1 MSSDPA
7 NKRVLIFIVAYNA
20 EKTIASV
27 LSRIPEELRQPN
39 VEVLAIDDFSKDKTF
54 QAGLQFHEDGLAVT
68 MLRTPENQGYGGNQ
82 KLGYRYAIE
91 HGFDIVAL
99 VHGDGQYTPEKLPE
113 LLAPLVAGEADAV
126 FGSRMI
132 HKSDALKGGMPLYK
146 WLGNQTL
153 TTFQNRLLG
162 TQLSEFHSGYRL
174 YSVSALR
181 QIPFE
186 RNSNDFHFDTEIIV
200 QLVLR
205 GLRIRELPIPTFY
218 GDEICHVN
226 GLKYAGDVVK
236 TMFGCR
242 VHQLGI
248 FYDRRFDVT
257 GETSETPGKSLKLN
271 YLSSHSAALE
281 IARPDCQVL
290 LWSESPALADAF
302 SKKGACVTLAAGE
315 SVPQETSQFRQVFLL
330 DAIEHFRDPE
340 QFVENLRA
348 ATTRAR
354 PEIVITTPNVAFF
367 VTRIMLLLGQFN
379 YSRRGILDLTHSRLF
394 TFKSLRAL
402 MRQAG
407 YKILQERGIPAP
419 FPKSL
424 GDHWLSRLLLGL
436 NQMAIRIAPSLFSYE
451 ILLRVQAQPTVKN
464 LLAET
469 IATSAELRQKIE
481 AGGAGDSSAR
491 STPQ

>member
-1 MSSDPA
+1 MSVDLAS
-7 NKRVLIFIVAYNA
+7 KRVLVFIVAYNA

-27 LSRIPEELRQPN
+27 LNRIPADLRRAN
-39 VEVLAIDDFSKDKTF
+39 VEVLVIDDFSKDETF
-54 QAGLQFHEDGLAVT
+54 RAGLQFHQDGLAVN

-99 VHGDGQYTPEKLPE
+99 VHGDGQYAPEKLPD
-113 LLAPLVAGEADAV
+113 LLAPLVTGEADAV

-132 HKSDALKGGMPLYK
+132 HKADALKGGMPLYK

-153 TTFQNRLLG
+153 TAFQNWLLG
-162 TQLSEFHSGYRL
+162 THLSEFHSGYRL
-174 YSVSALR
+174 YSVDALR

-242 VHQLGI
+242 IHQFGI
-248 FYDRRFDVT
+248 FYDRRFDVANDAASH
-257 GETSETPGKSLKLN
+257 GEHKLGFS
-271 YLSSHSAALE
+271 SSHSAAMELT
-281 IARPDCQVL
+281 RPGSRAL
-290 LWSESPALADAF
+290 LWSECSDLVDEF
-302 SKKGACVTLAAGE
+302 TKKGTLVTQADGE
-315 SVPQETSQFRQVFLL
+315 AIPPNISEFSQVFLL

-354 PEIVITTPNVAFF
+354 PEIVITTPNVAFL

-402 MRQAG
+402 MRQGG
-407 YKILQERGIPAP
+407 YKILRERGIPAP

-424 GDHWLSRLLLGL
+424 GNNWFSRLLLLL
-436 NQMAIRIAPSLFSYE
+436 NRVAIRISPTLFSYE
-451 ILLRVQAQPTVKN
+451 ILLQAQAQPTVKN

-469 IATSAELRQKIE
+469 IDTSAELREKIQA
-481 AGGAGDSSAR
+481 AGN
-491 STPQ
+491 